1 MTAHDFENLLQV
13 CYGFISILCYLFCIQ
28 CAIPAFEGLLPEPY
42 NESILE
48 LLFVMAHWHGL
59 AKLRMHNDLTLQVM
73 DAATV
78 TLGEK
83 LRDFCQNTCT
93 AFATKELRREFNAR
107 VRRETTGSTSNR
119 RHTTTN
125 AQTQDT
131 EESCT
136 GNQILTNTESTPLPL
151 SGQQQSVV
159 ESNEIVANA
168 EGKRKGP
175 GRRYKTL
182 NINTYK
188 FHSFGDYVAAIRQ
201 YGTTDSYST
210 EPVCTS
216 VISQFQTIDRL
227 LSGRIGTPVVQG
239 QIYSY

>member
-1 MTAHDFENLLQV
+1 MIMK
-13 CYGFISILCYLFCIQ
+13 ISYKCVLVSFQFFVTYFCIQ
-28 CAIPAFEGLLPEPY
+28 CAIPAFDGLFPEPY
-42 NESILE
+42 NKSILE

-107 VRRETTGSTSNR
+107 VRRETTGSTSKCSQ
-119 RHTTTN
+119 TTTN

-131 EESCT
+131 RSD
-136 GNQILTNTESTPLPL
+136 NQILSNAESTPSPV
-151 SGQQQSVV
+151 SGQEQSVV
-159 ESNEIVANA
+159 QSGNEVVADA
-168 EGKRKGP
+168 QAKRSKGL
-175 GRRYKTL
+175 GRRLKTL

-188 FHSFGDYVAAIRQ
+188 FHSFGDYVAAIRK

-210 EPVCTS
+210 EPVCSS
-216 VISQFQTIDRL
+216 VIFSVSNR
-227 LSGRIGTPVVQG
+227 
-239 QIYSY
+239 